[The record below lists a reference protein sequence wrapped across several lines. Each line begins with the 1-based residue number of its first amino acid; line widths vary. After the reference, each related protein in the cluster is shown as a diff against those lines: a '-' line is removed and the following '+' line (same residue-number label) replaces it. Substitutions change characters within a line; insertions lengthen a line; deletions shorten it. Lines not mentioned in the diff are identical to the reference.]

1 MNKVKLGD
9 IADIITGPFGSML
22 HKSDYVE
29 DGTPVIMPQ
38 DIGDRTISFEGIA
51 RVGTDDAER
60 LSRYATIAEDIV
72 YARRG
77 DVEKHAFIT
86 KDQAGALCGTGC
98 LRVRIDPEKANP
110 LYVSF
115 ALKELSSCVWIRRHA
130 VGSNMPNINT
140 DILSDLPLD
149 LPNLEEQRLVADALS
164 ALDDKIALNKKMMAE
179 LEKTARL
186 IYDYWF
192 MQFDFPDENGRPYR
206 SSGGRMVYSETLKRD
221 IPAGWEVAS
230 VNELA
235 HVEKGISYKADD
247 LKGPGVPMINLA
259 SFNTD
264 GTYKSEGLKTFSGNI
279 DLRKTASPFDLVMCI
294 TQQTAIDLSGR
305 TNVVGKAFFVPD
317 VFGETAVIS
326 TDVCKLEVREDA
338 YAYLLNGFFKR
349 PEVHKH
355 IVGFANGTKIKHLD
369 TVGAFEMRLP
379 IPPIGSYV
387 LEDYREKAR
396 QLEEQKSNL
405 LKESFQLFSLR
416 DWLLPMLMNG
426 QVTVCD

>member
-115 ALKELSSCVWIRRHA
+115 ALKELSSRVWIRRHA

-149 LPNLEEQRLVADALS
+149 LPNLEEQRLVAGVLS
-164 ALDDKIALNKKMMAE
+164 ALDEKIALNKRMMTE
-179 LEKTARL
+179 LEETAAL

-192 MQFDFPDENGRPYR
+192 TQFDFPDENGRPYR
-206 SSGGRMVYSETLKRD
+206 SSGGKMVYNETLKRE
-221 IPAGWEVAS
+221 IPAGWEVVPLTDLFS
-230 VNELA
+230 LQRGYSYSSNELEDE
-235 HVEKGISYKADD
+235 HGF
-247 LKGPGVPMINLA
+247 PMINLA
-259 SFNTD
+259 SIDRNRLYRSEELKFVSGSVVTD
-264 GTYKSEGLKTFSGNI
+264 RTVRPGDLLIACTDLTRNADIVGSPVIVPRECSQYIYSMDLAKVDCDVARTTKAFIYEVLRTDWFHSFIKGHTSG
-279 DLRKTASPFDLVMCI
+279 
-294 TQQTAIDLSGR
+294 
-305 TNVVGKAFFVPD
+305 TNV
-317 VFGETAVIS
+317 I
-326 TDVCKLEVREDA
+326 
-338 YAYLLNGFFKR
+338 
-349 PEVHKH
+349 
-355 IVGFANGTKIKHLD
+355 HLD
-369 TVGAFEMRLP
+369 VDAFRWYRVAA
-379 IPPIGSYV
+379 PP
-387 LEDYREKAR
+387 LELQQA
-396 QLEEQKSNL
+396 LSNVI
-405 LKESFQLFSLR
+405 EPLFSEIDFARLENVACQRMR

-426 QVTVCD
+426 QVTVGM